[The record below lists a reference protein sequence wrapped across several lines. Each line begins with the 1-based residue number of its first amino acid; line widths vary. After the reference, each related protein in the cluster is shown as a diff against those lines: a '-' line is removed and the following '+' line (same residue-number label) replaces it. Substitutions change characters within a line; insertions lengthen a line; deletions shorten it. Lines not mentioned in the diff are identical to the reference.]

1 MEDSDLKDSQKKMHK
16 PKLPPYKEWGNNY
29 DQYHNMLG
37 LTSYDKKLH
46 QRSMTKQG
54 EVIII
59 VEF

>member
-1 MEDSDLKDSQKKMHK
+1 MHK

-46 QRSMTKQG
+46 QRSMTKKG
-54 EVIII
+54 EVIMV